1 MNHMNKNTKMK
12 ELTKEAMLHNINGL
26 SIGDK
31 AYCGPYGTVKC
42 ISHASSHSPKAAIPR
57 KFSVSGSTKLQNRGN
72 WTMAAL
78 RKAING

>member
-1 MNHMNKNTKMK
+1 MNKNIKMK
-12 ELTKEAMLHNINGL
+12 ELTKEAMLRNINGL
-26 SIGDK
+26 SLGDK

-42 ISHASSHSPKAAIPR
+42 VAHASSPIRNAAVPR

-72 WTMAAL
+72 WTMSAL